1 MSLHTA
7 LRDVLGIEH
16 PIVQAPIGSATC
28 PALAAAVANA
38 GGLGTL
44 AVTWRDPDETRSVIR
59 ETRGLTDAPI
69 GVNLVLDER
78 AKTVDTDVHLD
89 GCLAAGVD
97 VVSFSFGEATPY
109 IDRVHDAGGVVVET
123 VGSAAEARTAAETGV
138 DAVVAQGWEAGGHVQ
153 SEVATMALVPR
164 VADAVSVPVIAAG
177 GIADG
182 RGIAAALTLGADGA
196 WLGTRFLA
204 TREANVHDTYR
215 KRIGEID
222 ETGTQYTNVFD
233 KGWPGMAHRVV
244 RNSTIERWEDAGRP
258 APGGRPGETDVV
270 AEGSDGSPIERY
282 SEALATPDVTGDVE
296 AMALF
301 AGQSV
306 ALTDGVRSAGTVV
319 EELAAETA
327 AVVRNTAELSES

>member
-1 MSLHTA
+1 MT
-7 LRDVLGIEH
+7 LRTPLCDVLGIEY

-44 AVTWRDPDETRSVIR
+44 AVTWRDGADARSAIR
-59 ETRGLTDAPI
+59 ETRELTDAPI
-69 GVNLVLDER
+69 GVNVVLDER
-78 AKTVDTDVHLD
+78 AKSVATETHIDA
-89 GCLAAGVD
+89 CLAEDID
-97 VVSFSFGEATPY
+97 VVSFSFGEAAPHV
-109 IDRVHDAGGVVVET
+109 DRVHDAGAVVIET
-123 VGSAAEARTAAETGV
+123 VGSAAEAREAAEAGV
-138 DAVVAQGWEAGGHVQ
+138 DVVVAQGWEAGGHIQ

-182 RGIAAALTLGADGA
+182 RGIAAALALGADGV

-215 KRIGEID
+215 ERVAEID
-222 ETGTQYTNVFD
+222 ETDTQYTDLFD

-244 RNSTIERWEDAGRP
+244 RNGTIERWEDADRP
-258 APGGRPGETDVV
+258 ASGRRPGETDVV
-270 AEGSDGSPIERY
+270 AEGEGGEQIERY
-282 SEALATPDVTGDVE
+282 DEALATPDVTGDIE

-301 AGQSV
+301 TGQS
-306 ALTDGVRSAGTVV
+306 AGLTDMTRPAGDIVA
-319 EELAAETA
+319 ELATEASTRIEKLAERLDT
-327 AVVRNTAELSES
+327 